1 MIARPAKRV
10 SMRKGSE
17 GELETMA
24 TFMLDGDQVLADWES
39 EGYRR
44 DLEENGI
51 RAMVDGAL
59 TRLRPADGRAFYE
72 ALDLAYW
79 QSSMVV
85 VTDTTVDT
93 GDRGKVDPPTG
104 TTKR

>member
-10 SMRKGSE
+10 SVRRGSE

-24 TFMLDGDQVLADWES
+24 TFVLDGDQVLADWES

-44 DLEENGI
+44 DVEENGI
-51 RAMVDGAL
+51 RAVVHGAL

-85 VTDTTVDT
+85 VTDATLEA
-93 GDRGKVDPPTG
+93 GDGGKADPPPG
-104 TTKR
+104 TSKP